1 MPPHAASPDAPVEK
15 RESRESR
22 GWWAQVGKKREER
35 EEKERLTVGLFCM
48 QSMRWRPRS
57 PPCAQEVCR
66 VRRIKIACVGMEI
79 SYREAD

>member
-1 MPPHAASPDAPVEK
+1 MHRWRRERVEK
-15 RESRESR
+15 VGVGGRRWERRERRE
-22 GWWAQVGKKREER
+22 KREER